1 MSVRRSG
8 DAGRLGA
15 VAVLVVALGI
25 GLAPTAASAAP
36 AISISPG
43 TTELVTGQPVTV
55 SGSGF
60 PGGGSIYLGMCPA
73 GTTDPFSCDL
83 RTATSVPVAGDGTFS
98 ASFLPSRHLRTSGS
112 SGLAYYDCAVDSC
125 VIGATDFGSSAYQE
139 VTFADV
145 PVPDQVTVSPTDGLV
160 DGQAVVV
167 SGTDMRPSSSV
178 EVVACATHATGT
190 ICDREPSVFRT
201 VTAGGELNVELPLDR
216 VLTEYG
222 AETRYVDCSVGDCWV
237 QVNALDIVVRL
248 PIRFAAPALDVTFDA
263 VGTVTADGSEA
274 TTVVRVAC
282 DLATPVSFVA
292 TTSQGTAEAT
302 YRLGGLACAPGSPAV
317 AHLPARVAPEAD
329 PFAPGTAQVDLDLW
343 TTRQPYLGLP
353 ESVRSTAGGSVEL
366 VGASTMEDAVLDAL
380 AGPDGDAVRAELEA
394 AFRARVR
401 QDPVFRAWFAALL
414 HALPT

>member
-25 GLAPTAASAAP
+25 GLAPTAAKRGP

-263 VGTVTADGSEA
+263 GHRHRRRFGGHDRGAGG
-274 TTVVRVAC
+274 VRPG
-282 DLATPVSFVA
+282 DPVSFVA

-302 YRLGGLACAPGSPAV
+302 YRLGGLACAGVAGGGAPPACRARGRPVRWGPPRSTSTCGPPGSP
-317 AHLPARVAPEAD
+317 
-329 PFAPGTAQVDLDLW
+329 T
-343 TTRQPYLGLP
+343 GLP

-380 AGPDGDAVRAELEA
+380 AGPDGDAVR
-394 AFRARVR
+394 RAGGRVRFRVR